1 MLIKFSIDS
10 NNGFKEFPVIEQIKN
25 IPDIT
30 TEQAEKLRKDV
41 LEEMAVLKNEL
52 QQIQHL
58 QEYVSFKND
67 KHNIPI
73 YLAHNIHNE
82 ILFWHK
88 YYFESI
94 KEKYPNKSIDEIK
107 KEVETNIKTL
117 SNGKFVYRSFED
129 IYSDIH
135 EQGVLKTFFEWE
147 GHLTFTV
154 SKKYRYGSMFLL
166 FELAQIYKRLNT
178 TGGNTKKQPGNLWLI
193 SDEEKHKIYIAL
205 NKEKILKYSGEGKP
219 IISMKNVIP
228 LFKTLHELQLIDESL
243 IYNKSITKKET
254 WKPDF
259 IISEFVKE
267 SNRKDSTDFN
277 DVNIKD
283 GKRDFYTNINNREN
297 IEKIKSIIQSA
308 LTA

>member
-1 MLIKFSIDS
+1 MLTKFSIDS

-193 SDEEKHKIYIAL
+193 SDEEKHKIYTAL
-205 NKEKILKYSGEGKP
+205 NNGKILKYSGKGKP
-219 IISMKNVIP
+219 TGKLENII
-228 LFKTLHELQLIDESL
+228 LTFKALHNLKLIDENL
-243 IYNKSITKKET
+243 IEYQTDVRDEV
-254 WKPDF
+254 WKYEF
-259 IISEFVKE
+259 ILSEFKYDF
-267 SNRKDSTDFN
+267 KDTTPRDGKKN
-277 DVNIKD
+277 YYTNANHTEKLNCIETIIKD
-283 GKRDFYTNINNREN
+283 T
-297 IEKIKSIIQSA
+297 
-308 LTA
+308 LTT